1 MIRAAPDRGT
11 IRDMT
16 AGPPM
21 PDSRD
26 RRKPIAAAVLGGLA
40 VLLAALNFDEV
51 EVNWIFGTWETP
63 LFVVILVSFLL
74 GGATGFL
81 LAGRRARQR
90 RPR

>member
-1 MIRAAPDRGT
+1 MIRPAPDRGT

-16 AGPPM
+16 TGPPM

-63 LFVVILVSFLL
+63 LFVVVLVSFLL
-74 GGATGFL
+74 GAASGFL
-81 LAGRRARQR
+81 LAGRRARNR
-90 RPR
+90 RR